1 MKDVIEYN
9 GSVDS
14 TGILKIT
21 NRKQFDTDLKRF
33 NGSQVEIV
41 VKKKRSTRSSQ
52 QNRYYWG
59 IVIPL
64 IMQGLNDTG
73 NEVNKQDAHEFIK
86 ANFNYSEIVNEETA
100 EVFRVTKSTTRL
112 NKNDFGVMIE
122 KVKKFASEYLNIYIP
137 DPNEDL
143 SLFKN

>member
-21 NRKQFDTDLKRF
+21 NRKQFDSDLKRF

-41 VKKKRSTRSSQ
+41 VKKKRSIRSSQ
-52 QNRYYWG
+52 QNRYYFG
-59 IVIPL
+59 VVIPL
-64 IMQGLNDTG
+64 LMQGLNDVG
-73 NEVNKQDAHEFIK
+73 YDYNKKETHEFVK
-86 ANFNYSEIVNEETA
+86 TNFNYTEQVNESTG
-100 EVFRVTKSTTRL
+100 EVIRHIKRTSRL
-112 NKNDFGVMIE
+112 NKSEFSEMVE
-122 KVKKFASEYLNIYIP
+122 KIKIFASEYLNIYIP

>member
-14 TGILKIT
+14 DSKLHIN
-21 NRKQFDTDLKRF
+21 NRKAFIADLKRF
-33 NGSQVEIV
+33 AGKSVEIV
-41 VKKKRSTRSSQ
+41 VKLKRSTRSTQ

-64 IMQGLNDTG
+64 VMQGLIELGND
-73 NEVNKQDAHEFIK
+73 VNKQETHEFIK
-86 ANFNYSEIVNEETA
+86 ANFNYEEIVNKETG
-100 EVFRVTKSTTRL
+100 ELFRMTKSTARL

-122 KVKKFASEYLNIYIP
+122 KLKVFASEYLNVYIP
-137 DPNEDL
+137 EPNEDL
-143 SLFKN
+143 QLL